1 MDALFLKNIQ
11 SLNLELSGL
20 NKIMVDIE
28 KTIDENIS
36 TFGEL
41 QNHIETQRQS
51 IKEENTLKNYP
62 SGAQGSVFFHN
73 VMSNKFDLFDINH
86 LNKITRFFTYIEKL
100 EDQYASLYSKATTIY
115 YKNPYDQ
122 SISDLYSVYAKIL
135 DSYHL
140 LFLLI
145 VEVDGDQLLYHQVFN
160 KLEDSGI
167 FLTLNEKKLL
177 DTMAEISGKLT
188 EIIKSVKT
196 QISVSNETN
205 RLLLQSIDAL
215 NGLTSDINYLSSDI
229 SSIGYNVSDM
239 QSEIWGLSQVK
250 TS

>member
-1 MDALFLKNIQ
+1 
-11 SLNLELSGL
+11 
-20 NKIMVDIE
+20 
-28 KTIDENIS
+28 
-36 TFGEL
+36 
-41 QNHIETQRQS
+41 
-51 IKEENTLKNYP
+51 
-62 SGAQGSVFFHN
+62 
-73 VMSNKFDLFDINH
+73 
-86 LNKITRFFTYIEKL
+86 
-100 EDQYASLYSKATTIY
+100 
-115 YKNPYDQ
+115 
-122 SISDLYSVYAKIL
+122 
-135 DSYHL
+135 
-140 LFLLI
+140 
-145 VEVDGDQLLYHQVFN
+145 VDGDQLLYHQVFN

-167 FLTLNEKKLL
+167 FLTLNEKILL

-215 NGLTSDINYLSSDI
+215 NRLTSDINYLSSDI